1 MELSACIVVY
11 NGAGEAIRAAQTV
24 LDCTRRHPLT
34 LYLVDNASPDGS
46 GQRLAKAAKDGTLHI
61 LPDVIRKEFGELA
74 DQCQWAAITGPS
86 IAGEVAVHHDTC
98 VVFCSEDQEYV
109 SWVADLFRTAGA
121 DRIMSVDLHAAQAQ
135 GFFDG
140 PVDHLWAM
148 PTLHKM
154 PLQLQWSGACLV
166 MLMLGWPLTIPTL
179 ALVGLIACLLS
190 PGLEGYEALRLT
202 VWHGMLPATLGMLW
216 GVLQRHW
223 LGTKVFV
230 YILGRG
236 FFATVFSL
244 FAASM
249 LAAAA
254 GQPLPGVN
262 EDLSTIARWL
272 MAWGDAVVTGMVC
285 AICVAYR
292 PGWLATWSDDLYLK

>member
-1 MELSACIVVY
+1 MLQALLEAAFALITLAVALSMRPWQQLADRTAPGRY
-11 NGAGEAIRAAQTV
+11 ATAQEVPRT
-24 LDCTRRHPLT
+24 
-34 LYLVDNASPDGS
+34 ASPLWTPL
-46 GQRLAKAAKDGTLHI
+46 LATLVI
-61 LPDVIRKEFGELA
+61 LP
-74 DQCQWAAITGPS
+74 W
-86 IAGEVAVHHDTC
+86 
-98 VVFCSEDQEYV
+98 
-109 SWVADLFRTAGA
+109 
-121 DRIMSVDLHAAQAQ
+121 
-135 GFFDG
+135 
-140 PVDHLWAM
+140 LWAL

-166 MLMLGWPLTIPTL
+166 MLMLGWPLAMPTL

-190 PGLEGYEALRLT
+190 PGLSGHEALHLV

-216 GVLQRHW
+216 GVLLRHW

-230 YILGRG
+230 YIFGRG
-236 FFATVFSL
+236 FVGTVFSL